1 MFAGLLLA
9 FERLTLTSLLVRL
22 RSECAEHLKMSAS
35 PLKTRVGWHSV
46 LTQNCSSAAIVRS
59 FRAAQRG
66 LSLAFLLDG
75 PSRFYT
81 WATGSNRLM
90 IGWLYFRISS
100 TAAKNVA
107 GISFS
112 GCFLQKP
119 EKFTPDSSIKEL
131 QTGRFATRRYRNRR
145 IGEFLKELSLTE
157 GRGTGI
163 PKMLGAL
170 RANGSPKPV

>member
-119 EKFTPDSSIKEL
+119 EKFTPDSSY
-131 QTGRFATRRYRNRR
+131 TATVA
-145 IGEFLKELSLTE
+145 GCLSAFHL
-157 GRGTGI
+157 
-163 PKMLGAL
+163 L
-170 RANGSPKPV
+170 RPSAPCAPLAAPCPPPRLDIC

>member
-1 MFAGLLLA
+1 MGYAGYVLLESDVKTDTKTDFPPMFAGLLLA

-119 EKFTPDSSIKEL
+119 EKFTPDSSIIV
-131 QTGRFATRRYRNRR
+131 RF
-145 IGEFLKELSLTE
+145 L
-157 GRGTGI
+157 
-163 PKMLGAL
+163 
-170 RANGSPKPV
+170 